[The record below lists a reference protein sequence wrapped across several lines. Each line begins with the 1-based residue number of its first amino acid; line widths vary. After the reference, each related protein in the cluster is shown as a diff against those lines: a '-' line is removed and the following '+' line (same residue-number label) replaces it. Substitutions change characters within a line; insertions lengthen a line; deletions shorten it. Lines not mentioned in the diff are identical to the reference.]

1 MLNSYIYIYHYILI
15 MFKSS
20 WISICSSYL
29 KALHPIKSHQVPLN
43 PMNINPSFTTVL
55 SMSFFTPLPV
65 VVPWHPPWRSVAWCA
80 GPELCAALRA
90 EAVAM
95 LEEVRNLAR
104 WSWHIVAEI
113 EEFQGFCSRDFEG
126 FSGFFRGM
134 LMDVF
139 IVRRC
144 WGILPDFHGFWPTK
158 MVVHPT
164 TNQLTIFFPI
174 NLQFWRLLYGLYYF

>member
-1 MLNSYIYIYHYILI
+1 MASTLAKRGLVRWRN
-15 MFKSS
+15 
-20 WISICSSYL
+20 
-29 KALHPIKSHQVPLN
+29 
-43 PMNINPSFTTVL
+43 VL
-55 SMSFFTPLPV
+55 
-65 VVPWHPPWRSVAWCA
+65 R
-80 GPELCAALRA
+80 PELCAALRA

-164 TNQLTIFFPI
+164 TNQLTTFFPDNKPPI
-174 NLQFWRLLYGLYYF
+174 LEVIIRPILFLVIFGMVSWVYHSIPGAYLTQWTSIENGLSLGLPHYLWS